1 MISRNGKPK
10 KKKFSKK
17 QVEAAR
23 EEKKKR
29 AWMVN
34 LMAQSLYKIVEIK
47 GNIDLT
53 AAQVDSIPKDWL
65 KKMNIQ
71 VSPNGVKFVLRKE
84 EGKIIRPGLV
94 IPG

>member
-1 MISRNGKPK
+1 MIARNDKPK

-34 LMAQSLYKIVEIK
+34 LMAQSLYKIVELK
-47 GNIDLT
+47 GPINLT
-53 AAQVDSIPKDWL
+53 AAQIDSTPKDWL
-65 KKMNIQ
+65 SKMNIQ
-71 VSPNGVKFVLRKE
+71 VKPTGVTYM
-84 EGKIIRPGLV
+84 
-94 IPG
+94 